1 MYEEESN
8 PIEGDPQP
16 TVPDKLSTLRS
27 LAYFIPRKNCFGFPQ
42 GSFDC
47 RKYFF
52 QDGVKESPVYPLR
65 PYPGRAV
72 RERAERGIPG
82 STERT
87 QVSLFILRGFF
98 ILWANA
104 FKGHLLYGV
113 RDLQNLLWIRL

>member
-1 MYEEESN
+1 M
-8 PIEGDPQP
+8 
-16 TVPDKLSTLRS
+16 S
-27 LAYFIPRKNCFGFPQ
+27 LALHFDMQQNAQ
-42 GSFDC
+42 GL
-47 RKYFF
+47 
-52 QDGVKESPVYPLR
+52 Q
-65 PYPGRAV
+65 AV
-72 RERAERGIPG
+72 RERAERGIPD